1 MEQQKKIDVFIDVCK
16 KHINKQ
22 ATFDELHYRQ
32 INIMKTFILK
42 NTRWN
47 RNWTSY
53 HRNWTSYRRNWSQS
67 YESSSELLE
76 LRKNL
81 PTCEAVGF

>member
-22 ATFDELHYRQ
+22 ETFDGWLHYGQ

-53 HRNWTSYRRNWSQS
+53 HRNRTSYRRNWSQS

-76 LRKNL
+76 LRKN
-81 PTCEAVGF
+81 CKAVVF